1 MSGMKV
7 HGSHQVNVNPYQQ
20 QLKKQ
25 HDAKQAG
32 KKINDQLQIS
42 DAAKKMQESDG
53 VHASREAK
61 VNRIKQDVETGNY
74 QVSPDQTAQSILNFL
89 RK

>member
-1 MSGMKV
+1 MKI
-7 HGSHQVNVNPYQQ
+7 HGSHQVKVNPYQQ

-25 HDAKQAG
+25 HEAKHDG

-53 VHASREAK
+53 VHPSREAK

-74 QVSPDQTAQSILNFL
+74 QVNPDQTAKSMLNFL